1 MNYKLIFLVA
11 VASIQPTIVF
21 AAGQSLASIGLKCS
35 DFQKN
40 EDGTWSPTHMVAVSA
55 GGAKISFSS
64 KQIIGPDTRAAAY
77 HLGGMVNTECG
88 GHSST
93 DAAAAAPR

>member
-1 MNYKLIFLVA
+1 MKRKLIFLA
-11 VASIQPTIVF
+11 AAILIQPTIVL

-40 EDGTWSPTHMVAVSA
+40 PDGTWSPTHMVTVSA

-77 HLGGMVNTECG
+77 QLGVMVNIECG
-88 GHSST
+88 EHSST
-93 DAAAAAPR
+93 DGGGTAPR